1 MVRINLLPVRVSK
14 KKEAGK
20 QQLVLF
26 VLVLIAGIV
35 GNVLWAQSRGSELK
49 QKQGLLTKTKA
60 DVARLDQIIGEV
72 TSLKAKQQELQQKL
86 DALERL
92 KKGRTGPVRMLD
104 ELAGITPKRL
114 WLRKLEEKEGKLVI
128 EGTAS
133 SNYDVS
139 AFMEGLKGSPF
150 FANVELKKVS
160 SKPEGAYRVVDFS
173 LSCLVRY
180 AGGAEAA
187 ADAQPAPGKAPAPA
201 GAPAPGTPAPAPAK
215 AGG

>member
-35 GNVLWAQSRGSELK
+35 GNVLWTSNRASELK
-49 QKQGLLTKTKA
+49 AKRAILAKTRA

-72 TSLKAKQQELQQKL
+72 TSLKLQQQELQQKL
-86 DALERL
+86 DVLDKL
-92 KKGRTGPVRMLD
+92 KKGRVGPVQMLD
-104 ELAGITPKRL
+104 ELAQITPKRL
-114 WLRKLEEKEGKLVI
+114 WLRKLDEKEGKI
-128 EGTAS
+128 NFEGTAS

-139 AFMEGLKGSPF
+139 GFIEGLKGSRF
-150 FANVELKKVS
+150 FSAVDLKKVTS
-160 SKPEGAYRVVDFS
+160 RADGAYHVVDFS
-173 LSCLVRY
+173 LSANVQF
-180 AGGAEAA
+180 AAPAQAA
-187 ADAQPAPGKAPAPA
+187 ADAKGAPKAGESPAP
-201 GAPAPGTPAPAPAK
+201 K